1 MANLRARAWT
11 GLCAVVAIMGAALFL
26 CAGTLRYWQAF
37 IYLLLFFSLSAAV
50 TVDLIA
56 RDPALLERRLK
67 GGPTAEARPVQRV
80 IMLGASIGFLSLMV
94 LPALDFRRHGAQV
107 PWPLVALGD
116 ALFVIGFGFIGRVYR
131 ENSYTSATVEV
142 ARGQRVV
149 DTGPYAVVR
158 HPMYASALLYL
169 LGTPLALGSYL
180 GFAGLAF
187 MLPFL
192 VWRLLDEEHLLRREL
207 PGYAE
212 YQRRVRWRLIPRV
225 W

>member
-107 PWPLVALGD
+107 RRPEVEQAIGAGRMPRDQALDGMQKMRILRWF
-116 ALFVIGFGFIGRVYR
+116 ACG
-131 ENSYTSATVEV
+131 
-142 ARGQRVV
+142 AR
-149 DTGPYAVVR
+149 
-158 HPMYASALLYL
+158 
-169 LGTPLALGSYL
+169 
-180 GFAGLAF
+180 
-187 MLPFL
+187 
-192 VWRLLDEEHLLRREL
+192 
-207 PGYAE
+207 
-212 YQRRVRWRLIPRV
+212 
-225 W
+225 